1 MDANISE
8 ANKRLAA
15 TCEQTLQQLDDIETK
30 LAVLFEE
37 IETHASLF
45 SARRSSDL
53 AHAALQVGQSNA
65 LEVDSVVI
73 PRQMNHCDD
82 SH

>member
-1 MDANISE
+1 LLNEQAEVMTMDANISE

-15 TCEQTLQQLDDIETK
+15 TCEQLDDIETK

-45 SARRSSDL
+45 SEA
-53 AHAALQVGQSNA
+53 
-65 LEVDSVVI
+65 
-73 PRQMNHCDD
+73 
-82 SH
+82 